1 MSNMILMNFVLG
13 LAEGV
18 RQKERRSMEERLRD
32 QEGDIR
38 RRMEEIRSGILNFN
52 GTVSWDQPERLTNR
66 IPYMSQKSS
75 VGDPDPQELYVFG
88 SPGSVF
94 GSVSH
99 KYGSGSL
106 RHKAKIL
113 RETLISTVV

>member
-1 MSNMILMNFVLG
+1 MKLGLG

-52 GTVSWDQPERLTNR
+52 GTVS
-66 IPYMSQKSS
+66 
-75 VGDPDPQELYVFG
+75 
-88 SPGSVF
+88 
-94 GSVSH
+94 
-99 KYGSGSL
+99 
-106 RHKAKIL
+106 
-113 RETLISTVV
+113 